1 MHGDVRHLKMSEL
14 SARSGISAS
23 RIRYYLRLG
32 LLPQPL
38 RTAKTMAYYGP
49 EHVERLAH
57 IRRRVQAGATL
68 REVRTEL
75 ADHPSS
81 VEPGP
86 NDEVVRSSQRARLVD
101 AGAALLLRSGFEATS
116 VDDVVARAGA
126 GKAAFYRQFA
136 DKRDLLVACIERELD
151 WYERATTTGPPSL
164 ERLLA
169 NAELF
174 KHRRTRSLID
184 LLALFR
190 QTAASRAIE
199 NDERLEAVRA
209 RLRAPLEADLRTVHG
224 GAWKGEERYRAEM
237 LLSIA
242 EYLLAYVAQDG
253 SVEIA
258 DLVRRGW
265 TEVLWAG
272 RRG

>member
-1 MHGDVRHLKMSEL
+1 
-14 SARSGISAS
+14 
-23 RIRYYLRLG
+23 
-32 LLPQPL
+32 
-38 RTAKTMAYYGP
+38 MAYYGP
-49 EHVERLAH
+49 EHLERLAH
-57 IRRRVQAGATL
+57 IMRRLEAGASL
-68 REVRTEL
+68 RQMQIEL
-75 ADHPSS
+75 ADGAARAA
-81 VEPGP
+81 PGS

-101 AGAALLLRSGFEATS
+101 AGAAVLLRSGFDATS
-116 VDDVVARAGA
+116 IDDVVARAGA

-151 WYERATTTGPPSL
+151 WYERATTTRPPSL

-174 KHRRTRSLID
+174 RHRRTRSLID
-184 LLALFR
+184 LLALLR

-199 NDERLEAVRA
+199 NDERLEGVRA

-224 GAWKGEERYRAEM
+224 GAWTGEERYRAEM

-242 EYLLAYVAQDG
+242 EYLLAYAAQDR
-253 SVEIA
+253 SVEIG

-265 TEVLWAG
+265 TAVLWAG